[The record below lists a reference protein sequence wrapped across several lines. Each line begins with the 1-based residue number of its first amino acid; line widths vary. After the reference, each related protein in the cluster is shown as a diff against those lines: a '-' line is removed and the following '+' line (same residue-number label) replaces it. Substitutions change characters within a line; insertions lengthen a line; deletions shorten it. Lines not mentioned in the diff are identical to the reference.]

1 MALAAAR
8 EPYRFTVEEYL
19 TFERA
24 SDERHE
30 YLDGVIYDMAGE
42 SEVHGTICTNLT
54 GILFAQLRGTPCRV
68 FSKDMKVRSG
78 PNRADTRKGLWSYP
92 DLVVLCGEG
101 RYHDTERDVLLNP
114 LVLIEVL
121 SPSTERY
128 DRDTK
133 WQRYQEWLPALQD
146 YVLVEQTQPS
156 VEHYGRRVLDDVW
169 TYQRLAGLDAVLTFA
184 SIDCTVALRD
194 IYERVTFV
202 PGELDDI
209 PEP

>member
-1 MALAAAR
+1 MSTLPI
-8 EPYRFTVEEYL
+8 PYRFTVEEYL

-30 YLDGVIYDMAGE
+30 YLDGVIYAMAGE

-54 GILFAQLRGTPCRV
+54 GILFAQLRGTPCRI

-78 PNRADTRKGLWSYP
+78 PDRAYTRKGLWSYP

-114 LVLIEVL
+114 RVLIEVL

-133 WQRYQEWLPALQD
+133 WHRYQEWLPELQD
-146 YVLVEQTQPS
+146 YVLVEQAQPS

-169 TYQRLAGLDAVLTFA
+169 TYQRLAGLEAVLTFA

-202 PGELDDI
+202 PGEHDDL